1 MFSGVKKRVIIQKN
15 SLNIFPLN
23 KEKPRILVKFVFFQ
37 KFLKAYT
44 ISQDEQLFRIAAY
57 LRKNGLN
64 LLDYHLKTL
73 IQTGW
78 SYIENSGDFI
88 TKARNLGSSP
98 RCYFTGG
105 SGFVPQQPTWDRI
118 NSSYGSRWYY
128 RRTYYFYEWTF
139 NDGRFC
145 FENKFFEF
153 NRQIKQ
159 QSPGAAI
166 GTQFAPPCVRLL
178 IEKIV
183 FLKTQELQH
192 LVWFRYI
199 EKSFLYLDT

>member
-23 KEKPRILVKFVFFQ
+23 KEKPRILVNFIFFQ

-44 ISQDEQLFRIAAY
+44 ISQDDQLFRIAAY

-64 LLDYHLKTL
+64 LLDDHLKTL
-73 IQTGW
+73 IQRGW
-78 SYIENSGDFI
+78 SYIENSDDFI
-88 TKARNLGSSP
+88 TKARNLGLIALTEVGDTTEEHTIS
-98 RCYFTGG
+98 TNQLLTMVD
-105 SGFVPQQPTWDRI
+105 FVLK
-118 NSSYGSRWYY
+118 
-128 RRTYYFYEWTF
+128 
-139 NDGRFC
+139 
-145 FENKFFEF
+145 NKFFEF
-153 NRQIKQ
+153 NGQIKQ